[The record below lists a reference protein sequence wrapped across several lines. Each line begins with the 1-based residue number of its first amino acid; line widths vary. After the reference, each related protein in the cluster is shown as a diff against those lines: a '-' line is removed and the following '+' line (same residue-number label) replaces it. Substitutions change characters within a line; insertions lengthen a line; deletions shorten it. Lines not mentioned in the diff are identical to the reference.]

1 MAPNLD
7 APSLH
12 AHKHT
17 RGGGRGKEDA
27 DCRAVHPSALCIRH
41 VLHNV
46 KSAQSTHIDSPNS
59 EMSIAFL
66 LHLRLQ
72 SLAVGVGCRG
82 QLQLEAVVQ
91 VLMTA
96 A

>member
-1 MAPNLD
+1 MALN
-7 APSLH
+7 LH

-59 EMSIAFL
+59 EMSTIAFL

-72 SLAVGVGCRG
+72 SLHQEVAVGVCCHG

-96 A
+96 